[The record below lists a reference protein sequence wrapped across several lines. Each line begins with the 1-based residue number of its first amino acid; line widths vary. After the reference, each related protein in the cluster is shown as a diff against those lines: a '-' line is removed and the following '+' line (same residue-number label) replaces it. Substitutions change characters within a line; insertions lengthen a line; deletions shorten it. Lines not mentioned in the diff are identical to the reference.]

1 MIKKRFSFNRD
12 QRNGL
17 LFISPWLIGFALF
30 TLYPVIVALYYSFC
44 EFDSISPPRWVFLE
58 NYKTLLFS
66 DEYFWMSLYN
76 TIYYSIL
83 SVSGGIIVAF
93 AIALFLN
100 LKVKGMAV
108 YRTIFYIP
116 SIVPIVASAI
126 LWLWILNPQFGLV
139 NELLRKVGI
148 AGPGWLSDPTWSKPA
163 LVMMSWWG
171 VGGTVI
177 IYLAGLQDIPQ
188 QLYEA
193 AKIDGASWWKQTIY
207 ITFPMMS
214 PVIFFTLIM
223 NTIGAFQVFT
233 QVYIMTEG
241 GPVNSTLVY
250 AYYLYRNA
258 FQYFRMGYAST
269 MAWLLFVVILVVTYF
284 LFKSSKKWVHYH
296 FQ

>member
-1 MIKKRFSFNRD
+1 LVKKNLLFNRN

-30 TLYPVIVALYYSFC
+30 TLYPIVAALYYSFC
-44 EFDSISPPRWVFLE
+44 EYDSISAPKWVFLN
-58 NYKTLLFS
+58 NYKTLLFKDS
-66 DEYFWMSLYN
+66 YFWTSLYN
-76 TIYYSIL
+76 TIYYAVF
-83 SVSGGIIVAF
+83 SVSGGIVIAF

-100 LKVKGMAV
+100 LKVKGMAI

-116 SIVPIVASAI
+116 SIVPIVASCI
-126 LWLWILNPQFGLV
+126 LWLWILDPQFGLV
-139 NELLRKVGI
+139 NGLLRRVGI
-148 AGPGWLSDPTWSKPA
+148 NGPGWLSDPRWSKPA
-163 LVMMSWWG
+163 IIIMSWWG
-171 VGGTVI
+171 VGGTVV

-193 AKIDGASWWKQTIY
+193 AKLDGANWWNQTVH

-214 PVIFFTLIM
+214 PVVFFTLVM
-223 NTIGAFQVFT
+223 NTIGALQVFT

-241 GPVNSTLVY
+241 GPMNSTMVY

-258 FQYFRMGYAST
+258 FQYFKMGYASS
-269 MAWLLFVVILVVTYF
+269 MAWLLFVLIFIVTYF
-284 LFKSSKKWVHYH
+284 LFRSSKKWVYYH